1 MQNTFIL
8 KRKWPPP
15 LHKKGGKPSKLRARH
30 FVYDLVEDTN
40 VTKQPDVKVILSQF
54 VDGKPNRLFST
65 VNACLAFL
73 QPLKRNTTVEIKF
86 CLI

>member
-15 LHKKGGKPSKLRARH
+15 LHKKGGKPSKLRGRH

-40 VTKQPDVKVILSQF
+40 VAKKPDIKVILNQF
-54 VDGKPNRLFST
+54 IDGKIL
-65 VNACLAFL
+65 
-73 QPLKRNTTVEIKF
+73 
-86 CLI
+86 